1 LPFVLPS
8 PVAFVVRFLFTCL
21 PACLH
26 LCDGAHRVVYVGVKG
41 SEAAF
46 VAAGYLDKWVKRGM
60 LGMGTAMLMGKGK
73 HLKANKVKVSADR
86 YTAAGDA
93 GGYPVK
99 AEAAV
104 KTGRHRWGLALAG
117 GRGHD
122 QSNNPP
128 PAMAVGI
135 ARSNV
140 DTNTPYASLLAQ
152 GNNNNGSDGD
162 GGNGGN
168 GGNDGGNDGRVCWGI
183 WLHTR
188 DRDWLKNQEQE
199 QDAQQNPKPH
209 PQEPHGGQAGA
220 GAAGGDGSGEAGSS
234 SNNSDNGDGSGD
246 DSNDSD
252 GKNNNNNN
260 NNNSIGGN
268 GGDDDGERHRAGGPD
283 AFMLPCDATV
293 ELDCDA
299 GTLSI
304 GIGAAAGGDDD
315 AQMEMTVV
323 SRNLPKNQPMS
334 LVCTTHDETCSMRI
348 VSYETAV
355 GAK

>member
-1 LPFVLPS
+1 MVF
-8 PVAFVVRFLFTCL
+8 
-21 PACLH
+21 
-26 LCDGAHRVVYVGVKG
+26 VGVKG

-46 VAAGYLDKWVKRGM
+46 VAAGYLDKWVKRGV

-117 GRGHD
+117 GRG
-122 QSNNPP
+122 QNNDPP

-152 GNNNNGSDGD
+152 CNNNNNNNGSD
-162 GGNGGN
+162 GN
-168 GGNDGGNDGRVCWGI
+168 GGNDGGNDGGNGGRVCWGI

-199 QDAQQNPKPH
+199 QDAQEKSKAQA
-209 PQEPHGGQAGA
+209 QEQQGGQEGE
-220 GAAGGDGSGEAGSS
+220 GAAGGAGSGEAGSS
-234 SNNSDNGDGSGD
+234 SNNCDSGDVGGDGSNG
-246 DSNDSD
+246 SD
-252 GKNNNNNN
+252 GNNNNNN
-260 NNNSIGGN
+260 NNIGGG

-304 GIGAAAGGDDD
+304 GIGAAASGDDD

-334 LVCTTHDETCSMRI
+334 LVCTTHDETCSMKI